1 MKLLSDIIN
10 ELIDESI
17 SLQRPL
23 LKMKVLASRV
33 GNKDLLDWVN
43 KELQGYV
50 GVNTQVPNYRKT
62 MSNVMGT
69 YINGNRQFNNVSV
82 PIFGLSDKMEEFM
95 MIFEV
100 SSGIQTIESG
110 IISNKSGIIEMR
122 LPSELQKQIETNI
135 IKNGNPY
142 FQLLEVRKE
151 ISAAFLTQIISNV
164 RSKLL
169 DLALQLEQTFGLEVD
184 IIALS
189 KKDDSVNNT
198 INTIMSQ
205 TVINT
210 TGHGNLINTGNE
222 NSIVNNSVIN
232 ATDFES
238 LRAFLKDI
246 NVEEED
252 INELQTVID
261 NDNPVIEE
269 KKMGSK
275 VGDWTKKMLGKAVD
289 GSWKISLAIAG
300 KLLADSIQTYYG
312 WK

>member
-1 MKLLSDIIN
+1 MKLLSNIIN

-33 GNKDLLDWVN
+33 GNKDLLNWVN
-43 KELQGYV
+43 KELEGYV
-50 GVNTQVPNYRKT
+50 GIDSEVPNYRKT
-62 MSNVMGT
+62 MSNVMGS
-69 YINGNRQFNNVSV
+69 YINGNRQYNNVSIPV
-82 PIFGLSDKMEEFM
+82 IGLSEKMDEYM

-100 SSGIQTIESG
+100 PSGIQTIESG
-110 IISNKSGIIEMR
+110 IMSNKSGLIEMR

-135 IKNGNPY
+135 KRNGNPY

-151 ISAAFLTQIISNV
+151 ISAAFLTQIVSTV

-169 DLALQLEQTFGLEVD
+169 DLALELEQTFGLEVD

-189 KKDDSVNNT
+189 KNDESVNKT

-210 TGHGNLINTGNE
+210 TGHGNIINTGNE
-222 NSIVNNSVIN
+222 NEIVNNSVIN
-232 ATDFES
+232 ASDFES
-238 LRAFLKDI
+238 LRAFLKD
-246 NVEEED
+246 NKVAEED
-252 INELQTVID
+252 INELQVIID
-261 NDNPVIEE
+261 NDNQVAEE

-289 GSWKISLAIAG
+289 GSWKVSLAIAG
-300 KLLADSIQTYYG
+300 KMLADAIQAYYG
-312 WK
+312 WQ

>member
-33 GNKDLLDWVN
+33 GNSELLEWVN
-43 KELQGYV
+43 NELQGYI
-50 GVNTQVPNYRKT
+50 GIDKEVPNYRKT
-62 MSNVMGT
+62 MSNVMGS

-100 SSGIQTIESG
+100 PSGIQTIESG
-110 IISNKSGIIEMR
+110 ITSNKSGMIEMS

-135 IKNGNPY
+135 RKNGNPY

-151 ISAAFLTQIISNV
+151 ISAAFLTQIVSNV

-189 KKDDSVNNT
+189 KKDDSVNKT

-210 TGHGNLINTGNE
+210 TGHGNIINTGNE
-222 NSIVNNSVIN
+222 NEIVNNSVVN
-232 ATDFES
+232 TADFES
-238 LRAFLKDI
+238 LRKFLTDNKVSD
-246 NVEEED
+246 ED
-252 INELQTVID
+252 INELHAVID

-269 KKMGSK
+269 KKMGTK
-275 VGDWTKKMLGKAVD
+275 VGDWTKKMLGKAID
-289 GSWKISLAIAG
+289 GSWKVSLAIAG
-300 KLLADSIQTYYG
+300 KLLADAIQIYYG

>member
-17 SLQRPL
+17 SLQKPL
-23 LKMKVLASRV
+23 LKTKVLASRI
-33 GNKDLLDWVN
+33 GNMDLLNWVTC
-43 KELQGYV
+43 ELQGYV
-50 GVNTQVPNYRKT
+50 GIDSIVPNYRKT
-62 MSNVMGT
+62 MSNVMGSF
-69 YINGNRQFNNVSV
+69 INGNRQFNNVSV
-82 PIFGLSDKMEEFM
+82 PVFGLSEKMEEFM

-100 SSGIQTIESG
+100 SSSIQTIESG
-110 IISNKSGIIEMR
+110 IVSNKSGIIEMR
-122 LPSELQKQIETNI
+122 LPSELQKQIEANI

-151 ISAAFLTQIISNV
+151 ISAAFLTQIVSNV

-169 DLALQLEQTFGLEVD
+169 DLALQMEQTFGIEVD

-189 KKDDSVNNT
+189 KKDDSINKT

-210 TGHGNLINTGNE
+210 SGHGNIINTGSGNE
-222 NSIVNNSVIN
+222 IINNAVIKV
-232 ATDFES
+232 ADFES
-238 LRAFLKDI
+238 LRTFLKENHVAED
-246 NVEEED
+246 D
-252 INELQTVID
+252 INELQKVID
-261 NDNPVIEE
+261 NDNPVTEE

-289 GSWKISLAIAG
+289 GSWKVSLAIAG
-300 KLLADSIQTYYG
+300 KLLADAIQAYYG

>member
-33 GNKDLLDWVN
+33 SNEDLLNWVN
-43 KELQGYV
+43 KELQGYI
-50 GVNTQVPNYRKT
+50 GIDTEVPNYRKT
-62 MSNVMGT
+62 MSSVMGS

-82 PIFGLSDKMEEFM
+82 QIFGLSEKMKDFM
-95 MIFEV
+95 MIFEI

-110 IISNKSGIIEMR
+110 ITSNTSGTIEMR
-122 LPSELQKQIETNI
+122 LPMELQKQIETNI
-135 IKNGNPY
+135 IKNGNPR

-151 ISAAFLTQIISNV
+151 ISAAFLIQIVSNV

-169 DLALQLEQTFGLEVD
+169 DLALQLEQTFGVEID

-189 KKDDSVNNT
+189 KKDDSVNKT

-205 TVINT
+205 IVINT
-210 TGHGNLINTGNE
+210 TGHGNIINTGNE
-222 NSIVNNSVIN
+222 NEIVNHSVVN
-232 ATDFES
+232 TGDFES
-238 LRAFLKDI
+238 LRAFLNDNK
-246 NVEEED
+246 VAEQD
-252 INELQTVID
+252 INELQAVID
-261 NDNPVIEE
+261 NDSPIVEE

-289 GSWKISLAIAG
+289 GSWKVSLAIAG
-300 KLLADSIQTYYG
+300 KLLADALQTYYG

>member
-23 LKMKVLASRV
+23 LKTKVLASRV
-33 GNKDLLDWVN
+33 NNKDLLDWVN

-50 GVNTQVPNYRKT
+50 GADEVPNYRKT
-62 MSNVMGT
+62 MSNIMGS

-82 PIFGLSDKMEEFM
+82 PIFGLSEKMEEFM
-95 MIFEV
+95 MTFEV
-100 SSGIQTIESG
+100 SSAIQTIESG
-110 IISNKSGIIEMR
+110 IISNKSGTIEMR

-135 IKNGNPY
+135 INNGNHH
-142 FQLLEVRKE
+142 FQLLEVKKE
-151 ISAAFLTQIISNV
+151 ISAAFLTEIVSNV

-169 DLALQLEQTFGLEVD
+169 DLALQLEQAFGLEVD

-189 KKDDSVNNT
+189 KKDDSVNKT

-210 TGHGNLINTGNE
+210 AGHGNIINTGNE
-222 NSIVNNSVIN
+222 NEIINNSVVSAAN
-232 ATDFES
+232 FDS
-238 LRAFLKDI
+238 LRTFLKDN
-246 NVEEED
+246 NVAEED
-252 INELQTVID
+252 INELQAVID
-261 NDNPVIEE
+261 NDNPAIEE
-269 KKMGSK
+269 KRMGLK
-275 VGDWTKKMLGKAVD
+275 VGNWTKKMLGKAVD

-300 KLLADSIQTYYG
+300 KLLADAIQIYYG